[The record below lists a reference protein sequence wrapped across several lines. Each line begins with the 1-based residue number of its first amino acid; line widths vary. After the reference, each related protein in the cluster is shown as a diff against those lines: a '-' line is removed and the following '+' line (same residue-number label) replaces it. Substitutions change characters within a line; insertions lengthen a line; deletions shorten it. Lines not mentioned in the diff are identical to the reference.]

1 MLVGTAVPP
10 ARTAPDQSGNEGAG
24 AGSAQTTG
32 PAGGAVAQAGPGDRC
47 RSADRGPLGED
58 HPAYAKNLIQKSV
71 SGLRGLLSSEEVGK
85 DGKDGKGGKDGKDG
99 RVGKG
104 GKGDARG
111 VVLEWSAGGY
121 RMDIGDSE
129 VDLYAYERLASAGI
143 AAARKG
149 EIPQAVA
156 LLEKA
161 RTMSTGPLAEGLE
174 GPMLDRERL
183 YRQER
188 FLADMEVRA
197 ELELELGRHRN
208 AVPYL
213 YYAVDKY
220 PLRERFLWLLMLA
233 LYRSDRGNEALTVY
247 GVQRAR
253 VVQELGVEPGR
264 ALRALHGRLLLQDP
278 QLMVMSALRQ
288 DSGAAEDEF
297 VPVPGL
303 PPARRG
309 PFG

>member
-1 MLVGTAVPP
+1 MYCCASAASRKATE
-10 ARTAPDQSGNEGAG
+10 ARRDC
-24 AGSAQTTG
+24 GSAFSDRCRPIGERRRWSWAAQTTG
-32 PAGGAVAQAGPGDRC
+32 PAGDAVAQGPAWR
-47 RSADRGPLGED
+47 A
-58 HPAYAKNLIQKSV
+58 
-71 SGLRGLLSSEEVGK
+71 
-85 DGKDGKGGKDGKDG
+85 
-99 RVGKG
+99 
-104 GKGDARG
+104 ARATG
-111 VVLEWSAGGY
+111 
-121 RMDIGDSE
+121 
-129 VDLYAYERLASAGI
+129 DLYAYERLAAAGI

-149 EIPQAVA
+149 EILQAVG

-253 VVQELGVEPGR
+253 VVRELGAEPGS
-264 ALRALHGRLLLQDP
+264 ALRALHARLLLQDP
-278 QLMVMSALRQ
+278 QLMVMSALRR

-297 VPVPGL
+297 VPAPRL
-303 PPARRG
+303 LPARRG

>member
-1 MLVGTAVPP
+1 MSGVLLRERGFKEGDGCSSRLRFRP
-10 ARTAPDQSGNEGAG
+10 RTAADQSGNEGPG
-24 AGSAQTTG
+24 AGSAQATG
-32 PAGGAVAQAGPGDRC
+32 PAGSAVTQARSGDRC

-58 HPAYAKNLIQKSV
+58 YPAYAKNLIQKSV
-71 SGLRGLLSSEEVGK
+71 SGLRGLLSA
-85 DGKDGKGGKDGKDG
+85 DGGGKGGD
-99 RVGKG
+99 
-104 GKGDARG
+104 RG
-111 VVLEWSAGGY
+111 VVLEWSSGGY

-129 VDLYAYERLASAGI
+129 VDLYEYERLAAAGI

-149 EIPQAVA
+149 EILQAVG

-253 VVQELGVEPGR
+253 VVQELGVEPGS
-264 ALRALHGRLLLQDP
+264 ALRALHARLLLQDP

-297 VPVPGL
+297 VPTPRL
-303 PPARRG
+303 PLARRG